1 MPCCGRR
8 NLTPQQQA
16 EYDRAM
22 IDAYSIRRRFGA
34 ASPEAQSAIAQTK
47 ETVVSI
53 LKQEKE
59 SRTAK
64 KAKEVLKG
72 IKGIR

>member
-22 IDAYSIRRRFGA
+22 IEAYSARRKFGA

-47 ETVVSI
+47 EIVTSI
-53 LKQEKE
+53 LKQE
-59 SRTAK
+59 
-64 KAKEVLKG
+64 
-72 IKGIR
+72 

>member
-22 IDAYSIRRRFGA
+22 IEAYSARRKFGA

-47 ETVVSI
+47 EIVTSI

-59 SRTAK
+59 NRTAK
-64 KAKEVLKG
+64 KVKEVLKG
-72 IKGIR
+72 IGR